1 MASFILVIRSSS
13 AEPSR
18 INHRKDWLIRRRKP
32 QCAASYNDL
41 HSFTEFEF
49 KACADPENSVRGS

>member
-1 MASFILVIRSSS
+1 MASFILVIRSCS

-41 HSFTEFEF
+41 HYFSEFELN
-49 KACADPENSVRGS
+49 ACAVPENSVRES